1 MNFKFR
7 HLVYPVRK
15 DCTVVIEPVFPVAV
29 DAARNYELLIRPFS
43 GLRRYGLRGCEGAP
57 TEADEAFFAE
67 KHALTVKDGCL
78 EIRAAFPQ
86 EDCYLCKLS
95 VDGVQTDALEIYALN
110 DDLFGK
116 TPYKGDNHMHTWM
129 SDGKDSPMFMAAA
142 ACRHGYDYCV
152 ITDHHKYEPSL
163 IARDFYKDTGVD
175 FLVIP
180 GEEIHS
186 PDNPVHII
194 NLGGNA
200 SVNAWWREDD
210 AEYRAAVDAELET
223 MDVPMVKA
231 DKYAAAA
238 SQVVFDRIHSVDGVA
253 ILCHPN
259 WILPNGF
266 NEAED
271 ITDYLFDNKR
281 FDVLELIAGGAYEV
295 GTQMQI
301 SYYHDRETMP
311 IVGSSDSHACF
322 GEKLEPGNFTI
333 VFADGLDTESVKAA
347 IRAGRTVAGNEN
359 KLYGDYRL
367 VKYAYFLM
375 RNFYPDHK
383 LQRNQLGA
391 RMIRFASSR
400 DEATDGIREAL
411 KTPRPSE
418 IFEPL
423 RWKAE

>member
-1 MNFKFR
+1 MFR
-7 HLVYPVRK
+7 LHCVSVAALGLSLVAASRGAS
-15 DCTVVIEPVFPVAV
+15 PVAV
-29 DAARNYELLIRPFS
+29 LGF
-43 GLRRYGLRGCEGAP
+43 
-57 TEADEAFFAE
+57 
-67 KHALTVKDGCL
+67 
-78 EIRAAFPQ
+78 
-86 EDCYLCKLS
+86 LS
-95 VDGVQTDALEIYALN
+95 
-110 DDLFGK
+110 
-116 TPYKGDNHMHTWM
+116 
-129 SDGKDSPMFMAAA
+129 
-142 ACRHGYDYCV
+142 
-152 ITDHHKYEPSL
+152 
-163 IARDFYKDTGVD
+163 
-175 FLVIP
+175 
-180 GEEIHS
+180 
-186 PDNPVHII
+186 
-194 NLGGNA
+194 
-200 SVNAWWREDD
+200 
-210 AEYRAAVDAELET
+210 
-223 MDVPMVKA
+223 
-231 DKYAAAA
+231 AAA